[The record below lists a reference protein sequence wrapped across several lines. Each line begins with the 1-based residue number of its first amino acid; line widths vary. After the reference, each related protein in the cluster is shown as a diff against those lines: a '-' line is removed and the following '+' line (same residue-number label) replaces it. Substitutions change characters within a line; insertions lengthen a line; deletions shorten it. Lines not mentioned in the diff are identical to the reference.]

1 MRFRQIDNHL
11 MIEYH
16 RQWITR
22 LEPIKPDVF
31 SGRWPIDEFNVERD
45 KDGTVAGFS
54 VQRVHLESLK

>member
-1 MRFRQIDNHL
+1 

-16 RQWITR
+16 RQWIIR